1 MCVNELL
8 SNEYNDSE
16 NVFFWKLRGFVN
28 TEHDAYVDGVHL
40 NNNVQTKYVR
50 QIKLSL
56 FCRCLK

>member
-1 MCVNELL
+1 MCVNDLL

-16 NVFFWKLRGFVN
+16 NVFCWKLRGLVN

-40 NNNVQTKYVR
+40 KNNVQTKYVR